1 MKGIACTALLLA
13 LVSAAAWGDD
23 PTRLDADSLAAGLQ
37 QLSFT
42 AGAGEVVVEASK
54 DDGVHVKLKLE
65 QQQRSLLWLFHWM
78 SDDTARDLAGA
89 AIKLDRTGD
98 RMTVALSYPSGDT
111 HSDVKEHWIVEVP
124 ASLRLVAGLDAG
136 RMVIEGMQSGVDAS
150 VSAGDLTIR
159 SLKGPVHGRV
169 GAGRLHVSSDTAQP
183 GNISLGSTFGLAVLS
198 LDGQYFGPPEKHGML
213 ASLHLFGNSIVHA
226 SGGKDDM
233 DLQVTAGLV
242 DLRVGPLG
250 DEKTYRE
257 LFKAQ

>member
-1 MKGIACTALLLA
+1 MRGVAPAALVLA
-13 LVSAAAWGDD
+13 LVAVAAWGDD
-23 PTRLDADSLAAGLQ
+23 PARLTADAAAAGLQ
-37 QLSFT
+37 QVDFT
-42 AGAGEVVVEASK
+42 ADAGEVVVQASK
-54 DDGVHVKLKLE
+54 DGGVHVKLQLE
-65 QQQRSLLWLFHWM
+65 QQRRSLLWLFHWM
-78 SDDTARDLAGA
+78 SDGTARDLAGA
-89 AIKLDRTGD
+89 AIKLDRAGNQ
-98 RMTVALSYPSGDT
+98 MAVSLSYPSGGA
-111 HSDVKEHWIVEVP
+111 HSDVKEQWIVEVP
-124 ASLRLVAGLDAG
+124 AGLRLVAGLDAG

-213 ASLHLFGNSIVHA
+213 ADLHLFGNSITHA